1 MDANRAFQM
10 IEKAFAG
17 KQPVMVTDW
26 TVTRRAISCGLTDKK
41 LFLHAETGE
50 WIEIGL
56 SFCGLT
62 LNGWTVE
69 ETAEGL
75 LIAPE
80 TNNENGGSDDE

>member
-1 MDANRAFQM
+1 M
-10 IEKAFAG
+10 
-17 KQPVMVTDW
+17 
-26 TVTRRAISCGLTDKK
+26 TDKK